1 VREYSSDTDA
11 CTSVPVFSLVPGLCS
26 EGRIPILPARTRGAA
41 REDAFAA
48 SARQPFEEVAAE
60 AKELTMILLERPAV
74 SRLGAGWLALPAES
88 TRWWLPRGPRRVA
101 SEALRIHQPV
111 TLRGRTGWEVARML
125 ARAGAFRYLPR
136 GEAPPEEVRR
146 TLAPHLPRGGTFAV
160 SRSRYA
166 GRHLAAILDG
176 RGALRG
182 IAKVATNPAQTISL
196 EREAE
201 MIKRLAGLLPVSV
214 RAPQVLAHGP
224 GLLILEPIEWRPR
237 SRPWILDEELAAAL
251 GAFFLA
257 GGRETSDGIVG
268 PSHGDVAPW
277 NLLRTSQSW
286 VLVDWES
293 ATADGQPFFDVCHY
307 VVQGYGLLGHPS
319 ARQVVEGFEAG
330 RGWVGRAVH
339 AYAEAGGLP
348 ADTAIESLRSYLAM
362 TTPTFVPKTRAER
375 RAIKR
380 RDRLLELVG

>member
-1 VREYSSDTDA
+1 MT
-11 CTSVPVFSLVPGLCS
+11 
-26 EGRIPILPARTRGAA
+26 
-41 REDAFAA
+41 
-48 SARQPFEEVAAE
+48 
-60 AKELTMILLERPAV
+60 LLERRAV

-101 SEALRIHQPV
+101 SEALRIYQPV

-125 ARAGAFRYLPR
+125 ARAGAFRCLPR
-136 GEAPPEEVRR
+136 GEAPPDEVRR
-146 TLAPHLPRGGTFAV
+146 TLGPHVPRGGTFAV
-160 SRSRYA
+160 SRSRHD
-166 GRHLAAILDG
+166 GRHLAAVLDG

-182 IAKVATNPAQTISL
+182 IAKVATTPAQTIVL

-201 MIKRLAGLLPVSV
+201 MMKRLAGLLPGSV

-257 GGRETSDGIVG
+257 GRRETSVGILG
-268 PSHGDVAPW
+268 PSHGDAAPW

-293 ATADGQPFFDVCHY
+293 ATVEGRPFFDVCHY
-307 VVQGYGLLGHPS
+307 LVQGYGLLGRPS
-319 ARQVVEGFEAG
+319 DRQVIEGFEAG
-330 RGWVGRAVH
+330 RGWVGRAMH
-339 AYAEAGGLP
+339 AYADAGGLQ
-348 ADTAIESLRSYLAM
+348 ADTAIEALRSYLVM
-362 TTPTFVPKTRAER
+362 TTPTFVPKTPAER
-375 RAIKR
+375 RGIKR